1 MTMNRQTMEEFVE
14 RAQDADFVLILAPD
28 GNASVYNCASPEDR
42 VTAVLRQV
50 ADNMD
55 SLVGENACGHCGSMF
70 TGGGA
75 CENVN
80 CCEYGRMQ

>member
-1 MTMNRQTMEEFVE
+1 MNRQTLAEFVE
-14 RAQDADFVLILAPD
+14 RSKDADFVLILSPD
-28 GNASVYNCASPEDR
+28 GNASVFNSGIPEDR
-42 VTAVLRQV
+42 VTDVLRQV

-55 SLVGENACGHCGSMF
+55 SLVGANACSHCGSVF